1 MAAGVLDT
9 RRAIAAGQVP
19 ERLLAG
25 TETTIGVIATD
36 AVLTM
41 AQAQKIAQKIA
52 RMAHDGFAC
61 SINPAHTMNDG
72 DTIFAL
78 GSGKSG
84 KTGNPNLL
92 GMLAA
97 EVMACAVV
105 RAVRAAQSIEGYPSA
120 AEIG

>member
-9 RRAIAAGQVP
+9 RRAIATGQVP
-19 ERLLAG
+19 ERLLAD

-41 AQAQKIAQKIA
+41 AQAQKIA

-61 SINPAHTMNDG
+61 SINPADTMNDG

-78 GSGKSG
+78 GSGKSS